1 GLPLELVS
9 VIPDFSAANVAT
21 AYVPPLPG
29 QSVLWHESAQQAL
42 TRAEEQ
48 LNNQCQEL
56 QLSAT
61 VAVLTGQVDRELAQL
76 VGDSSLLII
85 GSAANR
91 GLAGKFIGN
100 TSEKVLHY
108 LTSDML
114 VVH

>member
-1 GLPLELVS
+1 M
-9 VIPDFSAANVAT
+9 
-21 AYVPPLPG
+21 
-29 QSVLWHESAQQAL
+29 
-42 TRAEEQ
+42 
-48 LNNQCQEL
+48 
-56 QLSAT
+56 
-61 VAVLTGQVDRELAQL
+61 LTGQVERELAEL
-76 VGDSSLLII
+76 VGDSSLLVI